1 MRTNMI
7 DASLFMVSR
16 FHPYAGS
23 KQLANIQWVEAIIW
37 CHGIL
42 KIRVTSMWRSRFGKL
57 HALPSEQCWPLKC
70 PEVLWFHR
78 VLVLVAQNVASPLTH
93 FWCGSSSTCGFSIF
107 DSGLGIDNCDFT
119 IPFQWFGMKTAGFI
133 TRQPSTW
140 HGVLIL
146 SVPVHWFKGTPEHET
161 ISNPKRLGGTGFPD
175 LDKAP
180 GFHLTVGSP

>member
-1 MRTNMI
+1 
-7 DASLFMVSR
+7 
-16 FHPYAGS
+16 
-23 KQLANIQWVEAIIW
+23 
-37 CHGIL
+37 
-42 KIRVTSMWRSRFGKL
+42 
-57 HALPSEQCWPLKC
+57 
-70 PEVLWFHR
+70 
-78 VLVLVAQNVASPLTH
+78 
-93 FWCGSSSTCGFSIF
+93 
-107 DSGLGIDNCDFT
+107 
-119 IPFQWFGMKTAGFI
+119 MKTAGFI